1 MCKRR
6 YTMSTPHRKS
16 LGVVNTCAN
25 RLASKSTISERIVRN
40 ARSKKKQQQNLN
52 LHWKSSCVKRWSEY
66 WWTCCLFQK
75 SHLVFEICYLVLEVA
90 DVLAWVCVVQLALDL
105 SFFLLLVEDT
115 SINISCI
122 TLVMGRRLL
131 LILRKVKKYLSAE
144 ELKLKLNNI
153 CSIHVKTV
161 DQEGYKIMTGRSR

>member
-1 MCKRR
+1 M
-6 YTMSTPHRKS
+6 
-16 LGVVNTCAN
+16 
-25 RLASKSTISERIVRN
+25 
-40 ARSKKKQQQNLN
+40 
-52 LHWKSSCVKRWSEY
+52 
-66 WWTCCLFQK
+66 
-75 SHLVFEICYLVLEVA
+75 
-90 DVLAWVCVVQLALDL
+90 VQLALDL

-161 DQEGYKIMTGRSR
+161 DQEGYKIMTGHSR